1 MHYLKPKTAA
11 LLFED
16 TGAQLPEGADRI
28 QVTAVEYDSRK
39 IKPGSLFFAIPGYK
53 QNGTEFIGDAVS
65 KGAVMVATERF
76 VECDVPMVL
85 CAPIRK
91 VLAEVSAAF
100 YEYPSRSLRVIG
112 VTGTNGKTTV
122 CSMIKAIFDVSGQ
135 RTAQLGTLGNIIGD
149 TVEET
154 LNTTPESRELQR
166 LMRKALDSGSDA
178 LVLEVSSHSL
188 VMYRTHAVDFD
199 LGVFTN
205 LSSEHLDFHKE
216 MEDYFDSKGIL
227 FEQLRDAKKPAVINI
242 SDEYGRKLTEMEGLD
257 VISFGHEDH
266 ADVFLS
272 DYSLTPE
279 SSMITVKTPRGDL
292 EATVNI
298 PGKLNI
304 DNALATVAVGIAFG
318 ISFEAIKKGLF
329 SFKAPKGRM
338 QRLDYCQPFQI
349 YIDYAHTPK
358 ALDRLL
364 GACKEFT
371 RKRLIT
377 LFGCGGDRDRSKR
390 VPMAEAVAR
399 YSDLAILTSDNP
411 RTEDPEKILDEV
423 EAGFPEGFE
432 YIRESSREKAI
443 HLALRKAEP
452 GDTLIIA
459 GKGHEEYQIYGNS
472 KQYFSEAEII
482 EKYLKSGSKE
492 DGSNVC

>member
-11 LLFED
+11 QLFEN

-53 QNGTEFIGDAVS
+53 QNGAVFIGDAVS
-65 KGAVMVATERF
+65 KGAVMVATEHF

-91 VLAEVSAAF
+91 ALAEASAAF
-100 YEYPSRSLRVIG
+100 YEYPSRSLRVVG

-122 CSMIKAIFDVSGQ
+122 CSMIKAIFEASGQ
-135 RTAQLGTLGNIIGD
+135 RTAQIGTLGNIIGD
-149 TVEET
+149 KVEET

-166 LMRKALDSGSDA
+166 LMWTALDSGCDA

-188 VMYRTHAVDFD
+188 VMYRTHAADFD

-205 LSSEHLDFHKE
+205 LSSEHLDFHKDID
-216 MEDYFDSKGIL
+216 DYFNSKRIL

-242 SDEYGRKLTEMEGLD
+242 SDVYGRELSEMDELD
-257 VISFGHEDH
+257 VISFGYDDN
-266 ADVFLS
+266 ADISLS
-272 DYSLTPE
+272 DYSLKAD
-279 SSMITVKTPRGDL
+279 SSLLTIKTPRGIL

-304 DNALATVAVGIAFG
+304 DNALASAAVGFAFG
-318 ISFEAIKKGLF
+318 ISSEAIKKGLF
-329 SFKAPKGRM
+329 SFQAPKGRM

-349 YIDYAHTPK
+349 YIDYAHTPN
-358 ALDRLL
+358 ALERLL
-364 GACKEFT
+364 GACREFT

-411 RTEDPEKILDEV
+411 RTEDPERILDEV

-432 YIRESSREKAI
+432 YIRESSRKEAI
-443 HLALRKAEP
+443 HIALRKAEP
-452 GDTLIIA
+452 GDTLIVA
-459 GKGHEEYQIYGNS
+459 GKGHEEYQIYGDS
-472 KQYFSEAEII
+472 KQYFSEEEII
-482 EKYLKSGSKE
+482 KEYLKSGSKE